1 MGRGPVLSTGFFL
14 PGSSTHSRPL
24 IFSFQ
29 NQNKQKPNK
38 TVLTILRLSSAP
50 SLRSAHTGCPRALQL
65 LSPGHSSTHRPHG
78 AATTT
83 EKGLSLPGMSPGSS
97 SRPDLILSLLH
108 LTVTHPHVNPPA
120 SLASTATAS
129 SLAVLQLCPFS
140 SVSPMGSEPSDFPP
154 CYSQGM

>member
-24 IFSFQ
+24 IFSLQ
-29 NQNKQKPNK
+29 NQNKQKKPTK
-38 TVLTILRLSSAP
+38 LFLTILRLSSAP

-65 LSPGHSSTHRPHG
+65 LSPGRSSTHRPHG
-78 AATTT
+78 AATTA

-97 SRPDLILSLLH
+97 SRPDLILSVLH
-108 LTVTHPHVNPPA
+108 LTVTHPHVNFPA

-129 SLAVLQLCPFS
+129 SLAVLRLCPFRLRL
-140 SVSPMGSEPSDFPP
+140 PHGLRAL
-154 CYSQGM
+154 